1 MTESDYDRQVE
12 EAIAAG
18 DIPTLL
24 KFVYGHPC
32 QCTRKK
38 GDPMCVC
45 RMLEQA
51 ARAKIVP
58 LALFKG
64 EIQRVG
70 G

>member
-1 MTESDYDRQVE
+1 MTASNYDAQVE

-18 DIPTLL
+18 DIPALL
-24 KFVYGHPC
+24 KYVYGYPC
-32 QCTRKK
+32 QCTRRK
-38 GDPMCVC
+38 GEPMCVC
-45 RMLEQA
+45 RMQEQA
-51 ARAKIVP
+51 ARARIVP